1 MTDFVRWVADDFD
14 VELADLKPVHHG
26 ADVAAEVWQVS
37 TATGEQYAVKWSG
50 GGTDVA
56 PKVTAF
62 LVDSGVQGIPG
73 PVRTRTGELWS
84 VRDGKRLSLAPW
96 ITGDRA
102 ADTGLTTDQWT
113 SYGALLAEV
122 HAIEPPAALAAAM
135 PRLNPINAQMPA
147 LTKSLG
153 ERFSAGEPQDALEA
167 ELAATWL
174 QNQRTIARVVEL
186 TQEFARRE
194 LGGTPVICHADP
206 HLGNVLVAPEQLH
219 LIDWDDVVLAPVEQD
234 LLFMLGGMRSVG
246 PTTQAEED
254 AFFKGYGPVTLDH
267 TRLTYYRAARAL
279 EDIALWA
286 QQAVTGP
293 DRETCLH
300 ILRGNLG
307 PDSLTARALRPSES
321 SGVT

>member
-1 MTDFVRWVADDFD
+1 MTDFVRWVTEDFG
-14 VELADLKPVHHG
+14 VELADLKPVDHG
-26 ADVAAEVWQVS
+26 ADVAAEVWRAS
-37 TATGEQYAVKWSG
+37 TPTGEQYALKWSG
-50 GGTDVA
+50 SGTDVA

-62 LVDSGVQGIPG
+62 LIDSGVQGIPG
-73 PVRTRTGELWS
+73 PLRTRTGELWS

-122 HAIEPPAALAAAM
+122 HAMTPPAALAAAM
-135 PRLNPINAQMPA
+135 PRLNPINARMPA
-147 LTKSLG
+147 LAQALG
-153 ERFSAGEPQDALEA
+153 ERFSTVEPQDDLEA
-167 ELAATWL
+167 EVAATWREH
-174 QNQRTIARVVEL
+174 QQTIARIVEL
-186 TQEFARRE
+186 TQELAARD

-234 LLFMLGGMRSVG
+234 LLVMLGGMRSVG

-286 QQAVTGP
+286 QQALTGP

-307 PDSLTARALRPSES
+307 PDSLTARALGQAD